1 MAIGTPNGTEIT
13 WLGTAG
19 FAVRSKLGRIA
30 FDPFLSRS
38 GAALPSPFKPSYF
51 SDIESIFVGHG
62 HFDHVYD
69 IPEICTHGGCRVHA
83 LGRTAELLGEKGVPA
98 PKIFGRSEYLHT
110 SLRVRAHKSRHT
122 TFDCALIWNTVK
134 RFSLPELAKTAK
146 LGLSYP
152 KGETQGYTF
161 ESSGK
166 KFLFLST
173 AGCPKEELES
183 YRRENI
189 DVILL
194 PLQGHTNI
202 SKIAADIAIATGAR
216 TVIPHHHDDF
226 FPPLSQEIK
235 TDQLKFFLKQ
245 GGFKGEM
252 LEIPL
257 FGTINL

>member
-1 MAIGTPNGTEIT
+1 MVLGTPSGTDLT

-19 FAVRSKLGRIA
+19 FTVRSKLGRIA
-30 FDPFLSRS
+30 FDPFLSRL
-38 GAALPSPFKPSYF
+38 GAAAPSPFKPSDF

-62 HFDHVYD
+62 HFDHIYD
-69 IPEICTHGGCRVHA
+69 VPDICVQSGCRVHA
-83 LGRTAELLGEKGVPA
+83 LGGTADLLERKGISA
-98 PKIFGRSEYLHT
+98 EKIFGRSEYLHS

-122 TFDCALIWNTVK
+122 VFDCALIWNTAK
-134 RFSLPELAKTAK
+134 RFTLPELVKTAK
-146 LGLSYP
+146 LGLDYP

-166 KFLFLST
+166 KFLFLSS
-173 AGCPKEELES
+173 AGCSKDELAG
-183 YRRENI
+183 YRRENL
-189 DVILL
+189 DVILV
-194 PLQGHTNI
+194 PLQGHTHI
-202 SKIAADIAIATGAR
+202 SEIAARIAIATGAK

-245 GGFKGEM
+245 GGFQGEM

-257 FGTINL
+257 FGTISL

>member
-1 MAIGTPNGTEIT
+1 MSTELT

-19 FAVRSKLGRIA
+19 FTVRSKLGRIA

-38 GAALPSPFKPSYF
+38 GGAAPSPFKPSDF

-62 HFDHVYD
+62 HFDHTYD
-69 IPEICTHGGCRVHA
+69 VPEICNHSGCRVHA
-83 LGRTAELLGEKGVPA
+83 LGSTAALLEKKGVAA
-98 PKIFGRSEYLHT
+98 PKIFGRSEYLHS
-110 SLRVRAHKSRHT
+110 SLKVRAHPSRHT
-122 TFDCALIWNTVK
+122 VFDCALVWNTLK
-134 RFSLPELAKTAK
+134 RFTIPELVKTAK
-146 LGLSYP
+146 LGLTYP

-173 AGCPKEELES
+173 AGCLDDELEG

-194 PLQGHTNI
+194 PLQGHTHI
-202 SKIAADIAIATGAR
+202 SKIAARIAIATGAK

-226 FPPLSQEIK
+226 FPPLSQEIR
-235 TDQLKFFLKQ
+235 TDQLKFELKE
-245 GGFKGEM
+245 GGFKGEV

-257 FGTINL
+257 FGTVSL